1 MNFENAKLKSKSQ
14 ISGSKIQIRVLRNQI
29 RKSNFKFQTQ
39 NFKFGFGKKN
49 TVGNDA
55 NRTFCLHGG
64 NNAGSPYETFISE
77 LTSTLGYNDGDTVL
91 MTIIDE
97 RYILPGVSL
106 DEGGD

>member
-1 MNFENAKLKSKSQ
+1 MIRDREKSGYLDDLSQ
-14 ISGSKIQIRVLRNQI
+14 LECLDINY
-29 RKSNFKFQTQ
+29 
-39 NFKFGFGKKN
+39 KFGSGKKN